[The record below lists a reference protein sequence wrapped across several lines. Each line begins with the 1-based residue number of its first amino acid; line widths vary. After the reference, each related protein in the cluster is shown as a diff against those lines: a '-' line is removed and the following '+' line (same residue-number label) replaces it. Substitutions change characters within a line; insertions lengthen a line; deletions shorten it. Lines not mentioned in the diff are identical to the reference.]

1 MTAILQKAMSP
12 AILTSANE
20 ILRNIGD
27 CVETNMTQDE
37 MSRLIN
43 MQISDGTA
51 WTIESAAATGKG
63 DNQGC
68 YSSGSQL
75 LYVMWPDESSVQQI
89 TENMRKIREEQ

>member
-20 ILRNIGD
+20 ILRNISD

-43 MQISDGTA
+43 MQLSSGTA
-51 WTIESAAATGKG
+51 WTIESAAAAGKG
-63 DNQGC
+63 DNQAC
-68 YSSGSQL
+68 YSSGLQL
-75 LYVMWPDESSVQQI
+75 LYVMWPDEDSVQQI
-89 TENMRKIREEQ
+89 AEKMKNVREE